1 MKKHLFKFALTLFV
15 CMLSNAALAVE
26 DSNIILS
33 EDFAELP
40 NQSIAYPTSY
50 NNWELFGCTSRVF
63 STGSTKIPSLK
74 VEKKTVDSK
83 ENAGYAITPE
93 LGYTGNVLL
102 SFSYATQSNTTT
114 STIKVSI
121 TNGTFDDNEA
131 TEISKNICNSYEN
144 SFVPTSYKLNNVTN
158 NTKITF
164 TQEKYNNKY
173 VSFYIDDVKV
183 IKLGEIT
190 LNDQINSSEAIAAN
204 NETSCTVKTVR
215 TLKANIWNTLCLPFD
230 VNMSIL
236 EAALGTGKNIE
247 LRTYSNYDAENKVM
261 NFEVADNSTIE
272 AGTPFLIKL
281 NTENT
286 ENTENTYEFTGVTIK
301 NVAAKTIESNGVS
314 FVGTYSPVELNTD
327 GTHIFITTDNKIAKP
342 LEGKNEMKG
351 LRAYITVPS
360 GFDFND
366 ARLFLD
372 DEATAINNI
381 GTQKATNSVTLFNL
395 QGQRVEH
402 PRSGLYIKNNKL
414 TIIR

>member
-15 CMLSNAALAVE
+15 CMLSNVALADENYLV
-26 DSNIILS
+26 N
-33 EDFAELP
+33 EDFSTFPSGYSHSYSTP
-40 NQSIAYPTSY
+40 NSY
-50 NNWELFGCTSRVF
+50 MGWLLDHCKKEAIVANSKYDVLKIEDNNSGYAKT
-63 STGSTKIPSLK
+63 PSLDYAGDIRLFFTYARSIRN
-74 VEKKTVDSK
+74 KTTALRIEILNGGIFKDTNSK
-83 ENAGYAITPE
+83 DLTIQEIKHSSEGFTSGYYDIEGTNKS
-93 LGYTGNVLL
+93 T
-102 SFSYATQSNTTT
+102 
-114 STIKVSI
+114 TIKFWT
-121 TNGTFDDNEA
+121 TNG
-131 TEISKNICNSYEN
+131 EN
-144 SFVPTSYKLNNVTN
+144 YFL
-158 NTKITF
+158 
-164 TQEKYNNKY
+164 
-173 VSFYIDDVKV
+173 DDVKV

-281 NTENT
+281 NTLNTENT

-327 GTHIFITTDNKIAKP
+327 GTNLFITTVNELAKP
-342 LEGKNEMKG
+342 TATGNKMPG

-360 GFDFND
+360 DFDFND

-372 DEATAINNI
+372 DEATAINSI
-381 GTQKATNSVTLFNL
+381 GNKKATNNATLYNL
-395 QGQRVEH
+395 QGQRVKR
-402 PRSGLYIKNNKL
+402 PRSGLYIQNNKL

>member
-15 CMLSNAALAVE
+15 CMLSNAALADENYLV
-26 DSNIILS
+26 N
-33 EDFAELP
+33 EDFSTFPIE
-40 NQSIAYPTSY
+40 SGWITSSKIVKD
-50 NNWELFGCTSRVF
+50 WEIYRCGIYTATSSKVLKLDASNLYESYAR
-63 STGSTKIPSLK
+63 TPSLGYAGDVK
-74 VEKKTVDSK
+74 LSFMYGRSSSSEQHVSLYMNILNGGKFKDNNSSSK
-83 ENAGYAITPE
+83 EISDINYYANGFT
-93 LGYTGNVLL
+93 LGEAYIV
-102 SFSYATQSNTTT
+102 
-114 STIKVSI
+114 
-121 TNGTFDDNEA
+121 EA
-131 TEISKNICNSYEN
+131 TSDTRIE
-144 SFVPTSYKLNNVTN
+144 FRG
-158 NTKITF
+158 
-164 TQEKYNNKY
+164 KYGQFYY
-173 VSFYIDDVKV
+173 VDDVKV

-190 LNDQINSSEAIAAN
+190 LNEGINSSEAIAVNA
-204 NETSCTVKTVR
+204 ETSCKVYTVR

-236 EAALGTGKNIE
+236 ETALGTGKNIE
-247 LRTYSNYDAENKVM
+247 LRTYSNYDATNRVM

-281 NTENT
+281 NTLNT
-286 ENTENTYEFTGVTIK
+286 DNTKNTYEFTGVTIK

-360 GFDFND
+360 GFDFNA

>member
-1 MKKHLFKFALTLFV
+1 MKNHLIKFALTLFV
-15 CMLSNAALAVE
+15 CMLSNAALADENYLV
-26 DSNIILS
+26 N
-33 EDFAELP
+33 EDFSDFTIS
-40 NQSIAYPTSY
+40 QDWTKGSINVNGWEVYRCAINSNVSSGVLKIDPLY
-50 NNWELFGCTSRVF
+50 NDDGYART
-63 STGSTKIPSLK
+63 PSLK
-74 VEKKTVDSK
+74 YTGDVKLSFMYGRSSNSEQHVSLYMNILNGGKFKDNNSSSK
-83 ENAGYAITPE
+83 EISDINYYANGFT
-93 LGYTGNVLL
+93 LGEAYIVG
-102 SFSYATQSNTTT
+102 ATSDTR
-114 STIKVSI
+114 IEFR
-121 TNGTFDDNEA
+121 G
-131 TEISKNICNSYEN
+131 KNH
-144 SFVPTSYKLNNVTN
+144 KL
-158 NTKITF
+158 
-164 TQEKYNNKY
+164 Y
-173 VSFYIDDVKV
+173 YIDDVKV

-190 LNDQINSSEAIAAN
+190 LNEENNSSEAIAVNA
-204 NETSCTVKTVR
+204 ETSCKVYTVR

-230 VNMSIL
+230 VNMSVL
-236 EAALGTGKNIE
+236 ETALGTGNNIE
-247 LRTYSNYDAENKVM
+247 LRTYSNYDATNKVM

-281 NTENT
+281 NTL
-286 ENTENTYEFTGVTIK
+286 NTENTYEFTGVTIK

-360 GFDFND
+360 NFDFND

-372 DEATAINNI
+372 DEATSINSI
-381 GTQKATNSVTLFNL
+381 GTQKATNSATFYNL

>member
-40 NQSIAYPTSY
+40 NQELAYPPSY
-50 NNWELFGCTSRVF
+50 NSWVLSNCTYGTQV
-63 STGSTKIPSLK
+63 TEILKIERS
-74 VEKKTVDSK
+74 SS
-83 ENAGYAITPE
+83 NNNIAGYASTPK
-93 LGYTGNVLL
+93 LSYSGDVLL
-102 SFSYATQSNTTT
+102 SFSYATQSNNKY
-114 STIKVSI
+114 STYKISLSS
-121 TNGTFDDNEA
+121 GTFEENG
-131 TEISKNICNSYEN
+131 SSNITKTIHNSYIDN
-144 SFVPTSYKLNNVTN
+144 LKTISYKINNVTN
-158 NTKITF
+158 NTRITF
-164 TQEKYNNKY
+164 TQEKYNNEY
-173 VSFYIDDVKV
+173 VPYFLDDVKV

-190 LNDQINSSEAIAAN
+190 LNEGINSSEAIAAN
-204 NETSCTVKTVR
+204 NETSCTVKTER
-215 TLKANIWNTLCLPFD
+215 TLNADKWNTLCLPFD

-247 LRTYSNYDAENKVM
+247 LRTYSNYDATNKVM

-281 NTENT
+281 NTLNP
-286 ENTENTYEFTGVTIK
+286 ENTYEFTGVTIK

-360 GFDFND
+360 DFDFND

-372 DEATAINNI
+372 DEATPINSI
-381 GTQKATNSVTLFNL
+381 GTQKATNSATLYNL
-395 QGQRVEH
+395 QGQRVKH

>member
-15 CMLSNAALAVE
+15 CMLSNVALADENYLV
-26 DSNIILS
+26 N
-33 EDFAELP
+33 EDFSTFP
-40 NQSIAYPTSY
+40 SGYSSSY
-50 NNWELFGCTSRVF
+50 NNTYNGWLLNICKRDASAANKYNVLKLEGNDAYAKT
-63 STGSTKIPSLK
+63 PSLGYAGNVRLSFTYAK
-74 VEKKTVDSK
+74 SKTGTTTAIRIRLHDGIFK
-83 ENAGYAITPE
+83 ENNTENLEIPNIQHSSVGFTKGEYEIVGTKD
-93 LGYTGNVLL
+93 
-102 SFSYATQSNTTT
+102 NTTIEFWT
-114 STIKVSI
+114 
-121 TNGTFDDNEA
+121 TNGEYYF
-131 TEISKNICNSYEN
+131 
-144 SFVPTSYKLNNVTN
+144 
-158 NTKITF
+158 
-164 TQEKYNNKY
+164 
-173 VSFYIDDVKV
+173 IDDVKV

-190 LNDQINSSEAIAAN
+190 LNEGINSNDAIEAN
-204 NETSCTVKTVR
+204 DETSCTVKTER
-215 TLKANIWNTLCLPFD
+215 TLNADKWNTLCLPFD
-230 VNMSIL
+230 VNMSVL
-236 EAALGTGKNIE
+236 ETALGTGKNIE

-281 NTENT
+281 NTLNT
-286 ENTENTYEFTGVTIK
+286 DNTDNTENTYEFTGVTIK

-360 GFDFND
+360 GFDFNA

-372 DEATAINNI
+372 DEATAINSI
-381 GTQKATNSVTLFNL
+381 GNKKATNSATLYNL